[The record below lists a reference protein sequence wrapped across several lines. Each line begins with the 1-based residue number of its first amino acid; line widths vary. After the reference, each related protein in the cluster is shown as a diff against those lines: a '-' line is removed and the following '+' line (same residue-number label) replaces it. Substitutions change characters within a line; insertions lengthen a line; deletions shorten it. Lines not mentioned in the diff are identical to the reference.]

1 MVFCRGCK
9 WRLYCLKIILLI
21 LIFQTSVMAED
32 PLLELADSLMLS
44 RFYNDAIT
52 EYYRYSFFNS
62 HSSCLDDIYSKVG
75 FCFANQM
82 KWDDAIEA
90 IDKSIFYAQ
99 NDSLIEQ
106 RKVDRAVMYLASG
119 NIDKAQSYLKEIASS
134 STDNDVRDRANI
146 LLFLSLILSHDWQAA
161 YDTYELEI
169 KNQHIESVLLESAL
183 INAINIDYKSPT
195 ISSLLSTLIP
205 GMGQFY
211 NGRWLAGLNAM
222 ALNGTFGYLTI
233 NSLIKERYTSGFL
246 VFIFLFQRYYNGNR
260 YQASHHAIEHNEMA
274 NSYYEKII
282 LDHIQSIYDINQTS
296 SLRKR

>member
-1 MVFCRGCK
+1 
-9 WRLYCLKIILLI
+9 
-21 LIFQTSVMAED
+21 MAED

-90 IDKSIFYAQ
+90 TDKSIFYAQ

-119 NIDKAQSYLKEIASS
+119 NIDKAQFYLKEIASS
-134 STDNDVRDRANI
+134 STDIDVRDRASI
-146 LLFLSLILSHDWQAA
+146 LLFLSLILNHDWQAA

-169 KNQHIESVLLESAL
+169 KNQHIESVLLESSL

-195 ISSLLSTLIP
+195 IASLLSTLIP

-211 NGRWLAGLNAM
+211 NGRWLAGFNAM

-233 NSLIKERYTSGFL
+233 NSFIKERYTSGFL
-246 VFIFLFQRYYNGNR
+246 VFIFLFQRYYSGNR
-260 YQASHHAIEHNEMA
+260 YQASHHAIKHNEMA

-282 LDHIQSIYDINQTS
+282 LDHIKSIYDINQTS
-296 SLRKR
+296 PLRKR